1 MATTPRVLAVTIG
14 SAAVAALGALMAQ
27 DADRVLAKGLTSVP
41 GIKVGHHTL
50 TERPTGCTVVLTEAG
65 ATASTDVRGPAP
77 GTIQTDLLEPGTL
90 VEQVHAIVLSG
101 GSAFGLDTASGVR
114 RFLEERGIGFPTS
127 VAKVPIVPG
136 AIIFDL
142 PVIGKP
148 QIRPGADCGYR
159 AAQAATSGP
168 VQEGSVGAG
177 TGATV
182 GKITGYDRAM
192 KGGIGTV
199 ALRTQDGTIVAALVV
214 VNAVGSIVDPRDG
227 RVVAGTRT
235 PDGKGL
241 ADPRDLTRQAT
252 PFKAN
257 PLENTTL
264 GVVATDA
271 ALSKAQA
278 RLMAQSAHDGIARA
292 IYPAHTM
299 GDGDTIFA
307 LATAA
312 RSGEVN
318 LNALNAIIAL
328 AAEATAQA
336 IVRAVRAATGVP
348 GYPAVRDLEGRGAE
362 QQRLPRPASQPR
374 SGV

>member
-1 MATTPRVLAVTIG
+1 MVMMRRAVAVGI
-14 SAAVAALGALMAQ
+14 AAVAAGTALAAQ
-27 DADRVLAKGLTSVP
+27 DSDQVLAKGLTAVP
-41 GIKVGHHTL
+41 GIKVGHYSL

-114 RFLEERGIGFPTS
+114 RFLEERGIGFPTA

-142 PVIGKP
+142 PVGGKP
-148 QIRPGADCGYR
+148 QVRPDATCGYK
-159 AAQAATSGP
+159 AAQAATDGL

-177 TGATV
+177 AGATV
-182 GKITGYDRAM
+182 GKTAGADRAM

-199 ALRTQDGTIVAALVV
+199 ALRAPDGTIVAALVV
-214 VNAVGSIVDPRDG
+214 VNAVGSVIDPRDG

-235 PDGKGL
+235 PDGKRF
-241 ADPRDLTRQAT
+241 ADPRELTLGGT

-271 ALSKAQA
+271 RLSKAQA
-278 RLMAQSAHDGIARA
+278 RLMAQIAHDGVARA
-292 IYPAHTM
+292 IYPAHTLA
-299 GDGDTIFA
+299 DGDTIFA
-307 LATAA
+307 LATGS
-312 RSGEVN
+312 RPGEVN
-318 LNALNAIIAL
+318 LNAVSAL

-336 IVRAVRAATGVP
+336 IVRAVRAATGIP

-362 QQRLPRPASQPR
+362 KQ
-374 SGV
+374 

>member
-1 MATTPRVLAVTIG
+1 MA
-14 SAAVAALGALMAQ
+14 AAVAAGSVLMAQ
-27 DADRVLAKGLTSVP
+27 DSETLLVKGLTAVP

-50 TERPTGCTVVLTEAG
+50 TERPTGCTAILTEAG

-114 RFLEERGIGFPTS
+114 RFLEERGIGFPTG

-142 PVIGKP
+142 PVGGKP

-159 AAQAATSGP
+159 AAQAATDDA
-168 VQEGSVGAG
+168 VQEGSIGAG

-182 GKITGYDRAM
+182 GKTAGHDRAM

-199 ALRTQDGTIVAALVV
+199 ALRTPDGTIVAALFV
-214 VNAVGSIVDPRDG
+214 VNAIGSIIDPRDG

-235 PDGKGL
+235 PDGKRL
-241 ADPRDLTRQAT
+241 ADPRDITLGGT
-252 PFKAN
+252 PFKAE
-257 PLENTTL
+257 PLQNTTL

-271 ALSKAQA
+271 RLSKVQA
-278 RLMAQSAHDGIARA
+278 RLMAQSAHDGVARA

-299 GDGDTIFA
+299 GDGDTVFA

-312 RSGEVN
+312 RSGDVN
-318 LNALNAIIAL
+318 LNAIIAL

-336 IVRAVRAATGVP
+336 IVRAVRAATGIP
-348 GYPAVRDLEGRGAE
+348 GYPAVRDLEAE
-362 QQRLPRPASQPR
+362 R
-374 SGV
+374 